1 MRFDAHPGKP
11 HYMKADENQI
21 MFGNGDLTI
30 NKTFDRAS
38 SVIKPYEKKSKKKL
52 KQEQLAIN
60 RRKV

>member
-1 MRFDAHPGKP
+1 
-11 HYMKADENQI
+11 MKADENQI